1 MTDTITTRRPRKM
14 TREANADTP
23 GVSSLET
30 KNQACSS
37 DTQPAA
43 VVHPTKASK
52 VLAMLQR
59 GDGATLADLVAATGW
74 LPHTT
79 RAALTG
85 LRNKGHALTSE
96 KLDGV
101 RRYRIPVAE
110 TRCGAEQ

>member
-59 GDGATLADLVAATGW
+59 GDGATPQISSQQPAGFRTRRV
-74 LPHTT
+74 LPSPVCAI
-79 RAALTG
+79 RAM
-85 LRNKGHALTSE
+85 
-96 KLDGV
+96 
-101 RRYRIPVAE
+101 P
-110 TRCGAEQ
+110 